1 MNSIAH
7 DLVKF
12 LVSEKK
18 YDVITEYA
26 QTNFPNK
33 KSPIVVTEY
42 AGKDIRVYK
51 SSGDVHVLCP
61 MNMTPTQES
70 ALTDALEKGTI
81 FDDAETVDRSA
92 KYIELTTLPHRGICN
107 AGKQTPQKLHLV
119 ISLVIGR
126 MDDTGRCEV
135 NDTDIKNGC
144 NLVRDI
150 IHHNDTNH
158 DTREIVD
165 DYLENKDHM
174 SIPKPVRTDIGAL
187 NDEIDS
193 IDDVEA
199 DNTIDDDD
207 YEYLDVNGDSSEES
221 DDHYEEGFITK
232 RPKKLKPIP
241 RDIIAYITV
250 EMNAIQDSNDQAMLS
265 GYTCSKLELVDFYLN
280 VIDTKDDRYIV
291 PHTREYLVNMQT
303 ELNKLLTQILRIR
316 PVNKNDRVWK
326 VNYPDGWRG

>member
-33 KSPIVVTEY
+33 KPNIIVSEY
-42 AGKDIRVYK
+42 AGSDIRVCK
-51 SSGDVHVLCP
+51 HSGDIHVLCP
-61 MNMTPTQES
+61 STMTPVQES
-70 ALTDALEKGTI
+70 ALTEALEKGTI
-81 FDDAETVDRSA
+81 FDDADTVDRSA

-107 AGKQTPQKLHLV
+107 AGKQSPEKLHLV

-126 MDDTGRCEV
+126 MDDTGHCEV

-144 NLVRDI
+144 NLVRDV
-150 IHHNDTNH
+150 IHHKDTNNSVNQ
-158 DTREIVD
+158 IVD
-165 DYLENKDHM
+165 DYLDNKNEL
-174 SIPKPVRTDIGAL
+174 SITKPLRADIGKL
-187 NDEIDS
+187 QDEIDNIS
-193 IDDVEA
+193 DVSAE
-199 DNTIDDDD
+199 DTLFDDD
-207 YEYLDVNGDSSEES
+207 YEELDIGEKETK
-221 DDHYEEGFITK
+221 DDQPYEEGFITK

-241 RDIIAYITV
+241 RDVIAYITV
-250 EMNAIQDSNDQAMLS
+250 EMGAIQDSNDQAMLS

-280 VIDTKDDRYIV
+280 VIDTKDERYIV
-291 PHTREYLVNMQT
+291 PHTRDYLVWMQT
-303 ELNKLLTQILRIR
+303 ELNKLLTQILRLR